1 MPCPLD
7 RARGGPRTPTGTV
20 TAVPC
25 DIQTARVD
33 APSLPMHTLSIGV
46 SCGSSGPGVLGHSPF
61 ALCQKVCVRQVA
73 LFSWVPGL
81 SGGRGPRSRTWM
93 RQPACRPAVP
103 SADAPSGLWAF
114 GAVFPG
120 PAFLHGWPLLVLQD
134 CSDATSS
141 RSIASFLRVASL
153 TCPYPCAALGTLW
166 GVSRVICCPFPWRTQ
181 CPTEGESLHAFLFSS
196 ESRG

>member
-46 SCGSSGPGVLGHSPF
+46 SCGSSGAWCPGSQPF
-61 ALCQKVCVRQVA
+61 CFVSKGMRQAGRPV
-73 LFSWVPGL
+73 FVGSWLVWG
-81 SGGRGPRSRTWM
+81 SRTWT

-114 GAVFPG
+114 GPVFPG